1 LTRPVPGHV
10 ERPQRLRTARV
21 EFESAGDRVPAYL
34 ARPETGGRYPA
45 LVVVH
50 EGFGPVDHI
59 DDVCRRFAN
68 VGLLALAPNLYHRVG
83 APDPT
88 NFDDV
93 LATTFG
99 LPDTEAVADLAA
111 AVDLLRAD
119 PECNGRVGVIG
130 FCSGGRLALLLA
142 CSDAAPDAAVD
153 CWGGF
158 VTTANFEGE
167 RSKATRP
174 TPPIDLVKR
183 LGCPLYAVVGEDD
196 ANPSPAV
203 ADELRRRLT
212 AAGKPF
218 EVEVFEGAGHAF
230 FADYRTDFYRE
241 GPAHELWPK
250 LLGFFERHL
259 GA

>member
-1 LTRPVPGHV
+1 MARPVPGHV
-10 ERPQRLRTARV
+10 ERPQRLRTGRV
-21 EFESAGDRVPAYL
+21 EVESAGDRMPAYL
-34 ARPETGGRYPA
+34 ARPEVTGRYPA

-50 EGFGPVDHI
+50 EGFGPVEHI

-68 VGLLALAPNLYHRVG
+68 VGFLALAPNLYHRVG

-88 NFDDV
+88 DFDDV

-99 LPDTEAVADLAA
+99 LPDAEAVADLAA
-111 AVDLLRAD
+111 AAALLCAD

-130 FCSGGRLALLLA
+130 FCSGGRQALLLA

-158 VTTANFEGE
+158 VTTANFDEE
-167 RSKATRP
+167 RSTESRP
-174 TPPIDLVKR
+174 TPPIDLVER
-183 LGCPLYAVVGEDD
+183 LACPLYAVVGEDD

-212 AAGKPF
+212 AAGKQF

-241 GPAHELWPK
+241 GPAHELWPT
-250 LLGFFERHL
+250 LVAFLERHL
-259 GA
+259 RP